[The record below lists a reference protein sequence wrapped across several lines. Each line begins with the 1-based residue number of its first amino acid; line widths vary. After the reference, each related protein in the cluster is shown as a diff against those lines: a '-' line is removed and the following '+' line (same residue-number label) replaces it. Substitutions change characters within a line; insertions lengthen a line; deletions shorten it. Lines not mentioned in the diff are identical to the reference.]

1 MALNKPQLYIDA
13 SYAFDATYEREF
25 KYLWAS
31 GNNQS
36 VANTLIIRDNE
47 TNTIV
52 YNTKQETLL
61 LKHVLPANTLQNGK
75 TYNVCIQ
82 VFDRDN
88 NASELSDTLI
98 FKCYTTPTISLNIVN
113 EQVIRSSAYLFTI
126 SYSQSE
132 GEELQYYSLELYDG
146 NKQKLYNTGA
156 RYNIEAGITLTD
168 FIDNT
173 SYYIKAY
180 GQTINHMEIETD
192 LILFHVEYITPEL
205 YSYMTVENRDLYG
218 DIQFTSFLVSIEGK
232 GVNGES
238 TFIDGEYV
246 DTVNGVAVKFDENFS
261 FSNGIISLVGKGFS
275 VNQPFLIMKNNTYHT
290 MTFTWKYGT
299 YKQENDIEKWYVE
312 LKCADNKVVTFHMS
326 NLISPPSTE
335 QLLDIQIK
343 IVNNYIEITV
353 KDYETEIEEI
363 KETEEVT

>member
-1 MALNKPQLYIDA
+1 MALSKPQLYIDA
-13 SYAFDATYEREF
+13 SYAFDARYEREF
-25 KYLWAS
+25 KYLWPS

-98 FKCYTTPTISLNIVN
+98 FKCYTTPTLSLNIVN
-113 EQVIRSSAYLFTI
+113 EQVIRSSSYLFI
-126 SYSQSE
+126 VSYNQIE

-146 NKQKLYNTGA
+146 NKQRLYNTGA
-156 RYNIEAGITLTD
+156 KYNIEAGITLSD
-168 FIDNT
+168 FTDNT

-192 LILFHVEYITPEL
+192 FILFHVEYIKPEL
-205 YSYMTVENRDLYG
+205 YSYMTVENRELYG

-232 GVNGES
+232 GVNGEP
-238 TFIDGEYV
+238 TYIDGDYV
-246 DTVNGVAVKFDENFS
+246 DTVNGTNIRFDDNFS
-261 FSNGIISLVGKGFS
+261 INNGLISLVGRNFKI
-275 VNQPFLIMKNNTYHT
+275 NEPFLIMKNNTYHT

-299 YKQENDIEKWYVE
+299 YEKENDIEKWYVE
-312 LKCADNKVVTFHMS
+312 LKCVDNRVITYHMS
-326 NLISPPSTE
+326 NLILPPDDNK
-335 QLLDIQIK
+335 LLDIQIK
-343 IVNNYIEITV
+343 IVNNYIDITV
-353 KDYETEIEEI
+353 KNADIS
-363 KETEEVT
+363 TEEES

>member
-1 MALNKPQLYIDA
+1 MALTKPQLYIES

-25 KYLWAS
+25 KYLWSS
-31 GNNQS
+31 GSNQS

-47 TNTIV
+47 TNVIV

-98 FKCYTTPTISLNIVN
+98 FKCYTTPTISLNIIN
-113 EQVIRSSAYLFTI
+113 EQVIRSSSYLFTV

-146 NKQKLYNTGA
+146 NKQRLYNTGV

-180 GQTINHMEIETD
+180 GQTINHMEIETN

-205 YSYMTVENRDLYG
+205 YSYMTVENRELYG
-218 DIQFTSFLVSIEGK
+218 DIQFTSFLVSIEGS
-232 GVNGES
+232 GVNGDP
-238 TFIDGEYV
+238 TFDDSGCV
-246 DTVNGVAVKFDENFS
+246 DTINGVSVKFDNNFS
-261 FSNGIISLVGKGFS
+261 ISNGIISLVGKGFIL
-275 VNQPFLIMKNNTYHT
+275 NQPFLIMRNNNYHT

-299 YKQENDIEKWYVE
+299 YKQENDVEKWYVE
-312 LKCADNKVVTFHMS
+312 LKCVDNKVITYHMS
-326 NLISPPSTE
+326 NLIIPPSND

-343 IVNNYIEITV
+343 IVNNYIDVTV
-353 KDYETEIEEI
+353 KDEVKTIS
-363 KETEEVT
+363 EEVG

>member
-1 MALNKPQLYIDA
+1 MTLNKPQLYIES

-25 KYLWAS
+25 KYMWAS

-47 TNTIV
+47 TSAIV

-82 VFDRDN
+82 VFDREN

-98 FKCYTTPTISLNIVN
+98 FKCYTTPTLSLNVIN
-113 EQVIRSSAYLFTI
+113 EQVIRSSSYLFMVN
-126 SYSQSE
+126 YNQSE

-146 NKQKLYNTGA
+146 NKKKLYNTGA
-156 RYNIEAGITLTD
+156 RYNIETGITLTD

-192 LILFHVEYITPEL
+192 LILFHVEYVTPEL
-205 YSYMTVENRDLYG
+205 YSYMTVENRELYG

-232 GVNGES
+232 GVNGEP
-238 TFIDGEYV
+238 TFIDNEYV
-246 DTVNGVAVKFDENFS
+246 DTVNGTSIKFDENFS
-261 FSNGIISLVGKGFS
+261 FSNGIISLVGKGF
-275 VNQPFLIMKNNTYHT
+275 VLNKPFLIIRNSNYHT

-312 LKCADNKVVTFHMS
+312 LKCVDNKVVTFYMS
-326 NLISPPSTE
+326 NLILPPDSN

-343 IVNNYIEITV
+343 IINNYIDITV
-353 KDYETEIEEI
+353 SNY
-363 KETEEVT
+363 EEVV

>member
-1 MALNKPQLYIDA
+1 MALSKPQLYIDA
-13 SYAFDATYEREF
+13 SYAFDARYEREF
-25 KYLWAS
+25 KYLWPS

-75 TYNVCIQ
+75 IYNVCIQ

-88 NASELSDTLI
+88 NASEFSDTLI
-98 FKCYTTPTISLNIVN
+98 FKCYTTPTLSLNIVN
-113 EQVIRSSAYLFTI
+113 EQVIRSSSYLFI
-126 SYSQSE
+126 VSYNQIE

-146 NKQKLYNTGA
+146 NKQRLYNTGA
-156 RYNIEAGITLTD
+156 KYNIEAGITLSD
-168 FIDNT
+168 FTDNT

-192 LILFHVEYITPEL
+192 FILFHVEYIKPEL
-205 YSYMTVENRDLYG
+205 YSYMTVENRELYG

-232 GVNGES
+232 GVNGEP
-238 TFIDGEYV
+238 TYIDGDYV
-246 DTVNGVAVKFDENFS
+246 DTINGTDIRFDDNFS
-261 FSNGIISLVGKGFS
+261 INNGLISLVGRNFKI
-275 VNQPFLIMKNNTYHT
+275 NEPFLIMKNNTYHT

-299 YKQENDIEKWYVE
+299 YEKENDIEKWYVE
-312 LKCADNKVVTFHMS
+312 LKCVDNRVITYHMS
-326 NLISPPSTE
+326 NLILPPDDNK
-335 QLLDIQIK
+335 LLDIQIK
-343 IVNNYIEITV
+343 IVNNYIDITV
-353 KDYETEIEEI
+353 KNADIS
-363 KETEEVT
+363 TEEES

>member
-1 MALNKPQLYIDA
+1 MALTKPQLYIES

-25 KYLWAS
+25 KYLWSS

-61 LKHVLPANTLQNGK
+61 LKHILPANTLQNGK

-98 FKCYTTPTISLNIVN
+98 FKCYTTPTISLNIAN
-113 EQVIRSSAYLFTI
+113 EQVIRSSSYLFTV
-126 SYSQSE
+126 SYSQLE

-146 NKQKLYNTGA
+146 NKQRLYNTGA

-173 SYYIKAY
+173 SYYVKAY

-205 YSYMTVENRDLYG
+205 YSYMIVENRELYG

-232 GVNGES
+232 GINGEP
-238 TFIDGEYV
+238 TFINNEYI
-246 DTVNGVAVKFDENFS
+246 DTVNGVAIKFDENFN
-261 FSNGIISLVGKGFS
+261 FSNGIINLVGKNFT

-312 LKCADNKVVTFHMS
+312 LKCTDNKVITYHIS
-326 NLISPPSTE
+326 NLILPPSNE

-343 IVNNYIEITV
+343 IVNNYINITV
-353 KDYETEIEEI
+353 K
-363 KETEEVT
+363 EVES

>member
-1 MALNKPQLYIDA
+1 MALTKPQLYIES
-13 SYAFDATYEREF
+13 SYAFDATYEHEF
-25 KYLWAS
+25 KYLWSS
-31 GNNQS
+31 GSNQS

-47 TNTIV
+47 TNAIV

-88 NASELSDTLI
+88 NASEISDTLI
-98 FKCYTTPTISLNIVN
+98 FKCYTTPTISLNIIN
-113 EQVIRSSAYLFTI
+113 EQVIRSSSYLFTV

-146 NKQKLYNTGA
+146 NKQRLYNTGA

-205 YSYMTVENRDLYG
+205 YSYMTVENRELYG
-218 DIQFTSFLVSIEGK
+218 DIQFTSFLVSIEGS
-232 GVNGES
+232 GVNGDP
-238 TFIDGEYV
+238 TFDDSGCV
-246 DTVNGVAVKFDENFS
+246 DTINGVPVKFDNNFS
-261 FSNGIISLVGKGFS
+261 ISNGIISLVGKGFIL
-275 VNQPFLIMKNNTYHT
+275 NQPFLIMRNNNYHT

-299 YKQENDIEKWYVE
+299 YKQENDVEKWYVE
-312 LKCADNKVVTFHMS
+312 LKCADNKVITYHRS
-326 NLISPPSTE
+326 NLIIPPSND

-343 IVNNYIEITV
+343 IVNNYIDVTV
-353 KDYETEIEEI
+353 KDEVETIS
-363 KETEEVT
+363 EEVG

>member
-1 MALNKPQLYIDA
+1 MALSKPQLYIDA
-13 SYAFDATYEREF
+13 SYAFDTRYEREF
-25 KYLWAS
+25 KYLWPS

-75 TYNVCIQ
+75 IYNVCIQ

-88 NASELSDTLI
+88 NASEFSDTLI
-98 FKCYTTPTISLNIVN
+98 FKCYTTPTLSLNIVN
-113 EQVIRSSAYLFTI
+113 EQVIRSSSYLFI
-126 SYSQSE
+126 VSYNQIE

-146 NKQKLYNTGA
+146 NKQRLYNTGA
-156 RYNIEAGITLTD
+156 KYNIESGITLSD
-168 FIDNT
+168 FTDNT

-192 LILFHVEYITPEL
+192 FILFHVEYIKPEL
-205 YSYMTVENRDLYG
+205 YSYMTVENRELYG

-232 GVNGES
+232 GVNGEP
-238 TFIDGEYV
+238 TYIDGDYV
-246 DTVNGVAVKFDENFS
+246 DTVNGTDIRFDDNFS
-261 FSNGIISLVGKGFS
+261 INNGLISLVGRNFKINES
-275 VNQPFLIMKNNTYHT
+275 FLIMNNNTYHT

-299 YKQENDIEKWYVE
+299 YEKENDVEKWYVE
-312 LKCADNKVVTFHMS
+312 LKCVDNRVVTYHMS
-326 NLISPPSTE
+326 NLILPPDINK
-335 QLLDIQIK
+335 LLDIQIK
-343 IVNNYIEITV
+343 IVNNYIDITV
-353 KDYETEIEEI
+353 KDADTA
-363 KETEEVT
+363 TEEVA

>member
-1 MALNKPQLYIDA
+1 MALSKPQLYIDA
-13 SYAFDATYEREF
+13 SYAFDARYEREF
-25 KYLWAS
+25 KYLWPS

-61 LKHVLPANTLQNGK
+61 LKHILPANTLQNGK

-98 FKCYTTPTISLNIVN
+98 FKCYTTPTLSLNIVN
-113 EQVIRSSAYLFTI
+113 EQVIRSSSYLFI
-126 SYSQSE
+126 VSYNQIE

-146 NKQKLYNTGA
+146 NKQRLYNTGA
-156 RYNIEAGITLTD
+156 KYNIEAGITLSD
-168 FIDNT
+168 FTDNT

-192 LILFHVEYITPEL
+192 FILFHVEYIKPEL
-205 YSYMTVENRDLYG
+205 YSYMTVENRELYG

-232 GVNGES
+232 GVNGEP
-238 TFIDGEYV
+238 TYIDGDYV
-246 DTVNGVAVKFDENFS
+246 DTVNGTDIRFDDNFS
-261 FSNGIISLVGKGFS
+261 INNGLISLVGRNFKI
-275 VNQPFLIMKNNTYHT
+275 NEPFLIMKNNTYHT

-299 YKQENDIEKWYVE
+299 YEKENDIEKWYVE
-312 LKCADNKVVTFHMS
+312 LKCVDNRVVTYHMS
-326 NLISPPSTE
+326 NLILPPDINK
-335 QLLDIQIK
+335 LLDIQIK
-343 IVNNYIEITV
+343 IVNNYIDITV
-353 KDYETEIEEI
+353 KDAET
-363 KETEEVT
+363 ETEEVT

>member
-1 MALNKPQLYIDA
+1 MALSKPQLYIDA
-13 SYAFDATYEREF
+13 SYAFDARYEREF
-25 KYLWAS
+25 KYLWPS

-98 FKCYTTPTISLNIVN
+98 FKCYTTPTLSLNIVN
-113 EQVIRSSAYLFTI
+113 EQVIRSSSYLFI
-126 SYSQSE
+126 VSYNQIE

-146 NKQKLYNTGA
+146 NKQRLYNTGA
-156 RYNIEAGITLTD
+156 KYNIEAGITLSD
-168 FIDNT
+168 FTDNT

-192 LILFHVEYITPEL
+192 FILFHVEYIKPEL
-205 YSYMTVENRDLYG
+205 YSYMTVENRELYG

-232 GVNGES
+232 GVNGEP
-238 TFIDGEYV
+238 TYIDGDYV
-246 DTVNGVAVKFDENFS
+246 DTINGTDIRFDDNFS
-261 FSNGIISLVGKGFS
+261 INNGLISLVGRNFKI
-275 VNQPFLIMKNNTYHT
+275 NEPFLIMKNNTYHT

-299 YKQENDIEKWYVE
+299 YEKENDIEKWYVE
-312 LKCADNKVVTFHMS
+312 LKCVDNRVITYHMS
-326 NLISPPSTE
+326 NLILPPDDNK
-335 QLLDIQIK
+335 LLDIQIK
-343 IVNNYIEITV
+343 IVNNYIDITV
-353 KDYETEIEEI
+353 KNADIS
-363 KETEEVT
+363 TEEES

>member
-98 FKCYTTPTISLNIVN
+98 FKCYTTPTISLNILN
-113 EQVIRSSAYLFTI
+113 EQVIRSSSYLFTV
-126 SYSQSE
+126 SYNQLE
-132 GEELQYYSLELYDG
+132 DEELQYYSLELYDG
-146 NKQKLYNTGA
+146 NKQVLYNTGA
-156 RYNIEAGITLTD
+156 KYNIEAGVTLTD
-168 FIDNT
+168 FIDNA

-192 LILFHVEYITPEL
+192 LILFHVEYIKPES

-218 DIQFTSFLVSIEGK
+218 DIQFTSFLVSIEGS
-232 GVNGES
+232 GINGDPI
-238 TFIDGEYV
+238 FRDDGYV
-246 DTVNGVAVKFDENFS
+246 DTVSGTGIKFDNNFS
-261 FSNGIISLVGKGFS
+261 ITNGIISLVGKGFS
-275 VNQPFLIMKNNTYHT
+275 VNQPFLIMRNDNYHT
-290 MTFTWKYGT
+290 MTFSWKYGT
-299 YKQENDIEKWYVE
+299 YEQENDIEKWYVE
-312 LKCADNKVVTFHMS
+312 LKCEDNKVITYHIS
-326 NLISPPSTE
+326 NFIDPLNSE
-335 QLLDIQIK
+335 QILDIQIK
-343 IVNNYIEITV
+343 IVNNYIDITV
-353 KDYETEIEEI
+353 KDYEI
-363 KETEEVT
+363 ETEESEEVM

>member
-1 MALNKPQLYIDA
+1 MALSKPQLYIDA
-13 SYAFDATYEREF
+13 SYAFDARYEREF
-25 KYLWAS
+25 KYLWPS

-98 FKCYTTPTISLNIVN
+98 FKCYTTPTLSLNIVN
-113 EQVIRSSAYLFTI
+113 EQVIRSSSYLFLV
-126 SYSQSE
+126 SYNQIE

-146 NKQKLYNTGA
+146 NKQRLYNTGA
-156 RYNIEAGITLTD
+156 KYNIEAGITLSD
-168 FIDNT
+168 FTDNT

-192 LILFHVEYITPEL
+192 FILFHVEYIKPEL
-205 YSYMTVENRDLYG
+205 YSYMTVENRELYG

-232 GVNGES
+232 GVNGEP
-238 TFIDGEYV
+238 TYIDGDYV
-246 DTVNGVAVKFDENFS
+246 DTVNGTDIRFDDNFS
-261 FSNGIISLVGKGFS
+261 INNGLISLVGRNFKI
-275 VNQPFLIMKNNTYHT
+275 NEPFLIMKNNTYHT

-299 YKQENDIEKWYVE
+299 YEKENDIEKWYVE
-312 LKCADNKVVTFHMS
+312 LKCVDNRVVTYHMS
-326 NLISPPSTE
+326 NLILPPDINK
-335 QLLDIQIK
+335 LLDIQIK
-343 IVNNYIEITV
+343 IVNNYIDITV
-353 KDYETEIEEI
+353 KDADTA
-363 KETEEVT
+363 TEEVT

>member
-1 MALNKPQLYIDA
+1 MALNKPQLYIDT
-13 SYAFDATYEREF
+13 SYAFDARYEREF
-25 KYLWAS
+25 KYLWPS

-52 YNTKQETLL
+52 YNIKQETLL
-61 LKHVLPANTLQNGK
+61 LKHILPANTLQNGK

-98 FKCYTTPTISLNIVN
+98 FKCYTTPTLSLNIVN
-113 EQVIRSSAYLFTI
+113 EQVIRSSSYLFI
-126 SYSQSE
+126 VSYNQIE

-146 NKQKLYNTGA
+146 NKQRLYNTGA
-156 RYNIEAGITLTD
+156 KYNIEAGITLSD
-168 FIDNT
+168 FTDNT

-192 LILFHVEYITPEL
+192 FILFHVEYIKPEL
-205 YSYMTVENRDLYG
+205 YSYMTVENRELYG

-232 GVNGES
+232 GVNGEP
-238 TFIDGEYV
+238 TYIDGDYV
-246 DTVNGVAVKFDENFS
+246 DTVNGTDIRFDDNFS
-261 FSNGIISLVGKGFS
+261 INNGLISLVGRNFKINES
-275 VNQPFLIMKNNTYHT
+275 FLIMNNNTYHT

-299 YKQENDIEKWYVE
+299 YEKENDVEKWYVE
-312 LKCADNKVVTFHMS
+312 LKCVDNRVVTCHMS
-326 NLISPPSTE
+326 NLILPPDINK
-335 QLLDIQIK
+335 LLDIQIK
-343 IVNNYIEITV
+343 IVNNYIDITV
-353 KDYETEIEEI
+353 KDADTA
-363 KETEEVT
+363 TEEVA

>member
-1 MALNKPQLYIDA
+1 MALTKPQLYIES

-25 KYLWAS
+25 KYLWSS

-61 LKHVLPANTLQNGK
+61 LKHILPANTLQNGK

-98 FKCYTTPTISLNIVN
+98 FKCYTTPTISLNIAN
-113 EQVIRSSAYLFTI
+113 EQVIRSSSYLFTV
-126 SYSQSE
+126 SYSQLE

-146 NKQKLYNTGA
+146 NKQRLYNTGA

-173 SYYIKAY
+173 SYYVKAY

-205 YSYMTVENRDLYG
+205 YSYMTVENRELYG

-232 GVNGES
+232 GINGEP
-238 TFIDGEYV
+238 TFINNEYI
-246 DTVNGVAVKFDENFS
+246 DTVNGVAIKFDENFN
-261 FSNGIISLVGKGFS
+261 FSNGIISLVGKNFT

-312 LKCADNKVVTFHMS
+312 LKCTDNKVITYHIS
-326 NLISPPSTE
+326 NLILSPSNE

-343 IVNNYIEITV
+343 IVNNYINITV
-353 KDYETEIEEI
+353 K
-363 KETEEVT
+363 EVES

>member
-1 MALNKPQLYIDA
+1 MALSKPQLYIDA
-13 SYAFDATYEREF
+13 SYAFDARYKREF
-25 KYLWAS
+25 KYLWPS

-98 FKCYTTPTISLNIVN
+98 FKCYTTPTLSLNIVN
-113 EQVIRSSAYLFTI
+113 EQVIRSSSYLFI
-126 SYSQSE
+126 VSYNQIE

-146 NKQKLYNTGA
+146 NKQRLYNTGA
-156 RYNIEAGITLTD
+156 KYNIEAGITLSD
-168 FIDNT
+168 FTDNT

-192 LILFHVEYITPEL
+192 FILFHVEYIKPEL
-205 YSYMTVENRDLYG
+205 YSYMTVENRELYG

-232 GVNGES
+232 GVNGEP
-238 TFIDGEYV
+238 TYIDGDYV
-246 DTVNGVAVKFDENFS
+246 DTINGTDIRFDDNFS
-261 FSNGIISLVGKGFS
+261 INNGLISLVGRNFKI
-275 VNQPFLIMKNNTYHT
+275 NEPFLIMKNNTYHT

-299 YKQENDIEKWYVE
+299 YEKENDIEKWYVE
-312 LKCADNKVVTFHMS
+312 LKCVDNRVITYHMS
-326 NLISPPSTE
+326 NLILPPDDNK
-335 QLLDIQIK
+335 LLDIQIK
-343 IVNNYIEITV
+343 IVNNYIDITV
-353 KDYETEIEEI
+353 KNADIS
-363 KETEEVT
+363 TEEES

>member
-1 MALNKPQLYIDA
+1 MALSKPQLYIDA
-13 SYAFDATYEREF
+13 SYAFDARYEREF
-25 KYLWAS
+25 KYLWPS

-75 TYNVCIQ
+75 IYNVCIQ

-88 NASELSDTLI
+88 NASEFSDTLI
-98 FKCYTTPTISLNIVN
+98 FKCYTTPTLSLNIVN
-113 EQVIRSSAYLFTI
+113 EQVIRSSSYLFI
-126 SYSQSE
+126 VSYNQIE

-146 NKQKLYNTGA
+146 NKQRLYNTGA
-156 RYNIEAGITLTD
+156 KYNIEAGITLSD
-168 FIDNT
+168 FTDNT

-192 LILFHVEYITPEL
+192 FILFHVEYIKPEL
-205 YSYMTVENRDLYG
+205 YSYMTVENRELYG

-232 GVNGES
+232 GVNGEP
-238 TFIDGEYV
+238 TYIDGDYV
-246 DTVNGVAVKFDENFS
+246 DTINGTDIRFDDNFS
-261 FSNGIISLVGKGFS
+261 INNGLISLVGRNFKI
-275 VNQPFLIMKNNTYHT
+275 NEPFLIMKNNTYHT

-299 YKQENDIEKWYVE
+299 YEKENDIEKWYVE
-312 LKCADNKVVTFHMS
+312 LKCVDNRVITYHMS
-326 NLISPPSTE
+326 NLILPPDYNK
-335 QLLDIQIK
+335 LLDIQIK
-343 IVNNYIEITV
+343 IVNNYIDITV
-353 KDYETEIEEI
+353 KNADIS
-363 KETEEVT
+363 TEEES

>member
-1 MALNKPQLYIDA
+1 MALNKPQLYIEC
-13 SYAFDATYEREF
+13 SYAFDAQYEREF
-25 KYLWAS
+25 KYLWPS
-31 GNNQS
+31 GNNQGVS
-36 VANTLIIRDNE
+36 NTLIIRDNE

-82 VFDRDN
+82 VFDREN

-98 FKCYTTPTISLNIVN
+98 FKCYTTPTLSLNIIP
-113 EQVIRSSAYLFTI
+113 EQVIRNASYLFTI
-126 SYSQSE
+126 SYSQLE

-146 NKQKLYNTGA
+146 NKQRLYNTGA
-156 RYNIEAGITLTD
+156 KYNIESGVTLTD

-192 LILFHVEYITPEL
+192 LILFHVEYVTPEL

-218 DIQFTSFLVSIEGK
+218 DIQFTSFLVSIEGS
-232 GVNGES
+232 GVNGDPV
-238 TFIDGEYV
+238 FDGNGCV
-246 DTVNGVAVKFDENFS
+246 DTVNGTSIIFDSNFS
-261 FSNGIISLVGKGFS
+261 ISNGIISLVGKGFIL
-275 VNQPFLIMKNNTYHT
+275 NQPFLIMRNDSYHT

-312 LKCADNKVVTFHMS
+312 LKCVDNKIITYHMS
-326 NLISPPSTE
+326 NLIIPPDNNK
-335 QLLDIQIK
+335 LLDIQIK
-343 IVNNYIEITV
+343 IVNNYIDITV
-353 KDYETEIEEI
+353 KDVEETEVIEE
-363 KETEEVT
+363 VA

>member
-1 MALNKPQLYIDA
+1 MALNKPQLYIEC
-13 SYAFDATYEREF
+13 SYAFDAQYEREF
-25 KYLWAS
+25 KYLWPS

-52 YNTKQETLL
+52 YNVKQETLL
-61 LKHVLPANTLQNGK
+61 LKHILPANTLQNGK

-82 VFDRDN
+82 VFDREN

-98 FKCYTTPTISLNIVN
+98 FKCYTTPTLSLNITS
-113 EQVIRSSAYLFTI
+113 EQVIRSSSYLFTV

-146 NKQKLYNTGA
+146 NKQRLYNTGA

-232 GVNGES
+232 GVNGDPI
-238 TFIDGEYV
+238 FIDNEYV
-246 DTVNGVAVKFDENFS
+246 DTINGTSVRFDENFS
-261 FSNGIISLVGKGFS
+261 ISNGIISLVGKGF
-275 VNQPFLIMKNNTYHT
+275 VLNQPFLIMRNNNYHT

-299 YKQENDIEKWYVE
+299 YKQENDVEKWYVE
-312 LKCADNKVVTFHMS
+312 LKCADNKVITYHMS
-326 NLISPPSTE
+326 NLITSPDSN

-343 IVNNYIEITV
+343 IVNNYIDITI
-353 KDYETEIEEI
+353 KNIEKAEEIEE
-363 KETEEVT
+363 VT

>member
-1 MALNKPQLYIDA
+1 MALSKPQLYIDA
-13 SYAFDATYEREF
+13 SYAFDARYEREF
-25 KYLWAS
+25 KYLWPS

-98 FKCYTTPTISLNIVN
+98 FKCYTIPTLSLNIVN
-113 EQVIRSSAYLFTI
+113 EQVIRSSSYLFI
-126 SYSQSE
+126 VSYNQIE

-146 NKQKLYNTGA
+146 NKQRLYNTGA
-156 RYNIEAGITLTD
+156 KYNIEAGITLSD
-168 FIDNT
+168 FTDNT

-192 LILFHVEYITPEL
+192 FILFHVEYIKPEL
-205 YSYMTVENRDLYG
+205 YSYMTVENRELYG

-232 GVNGES
+232 GVNGEP
-238 TFIDGEYV
+238 TYIDGDYV
-246 DTVNGVAVKFDENFS
+246 DTVNGTDIRFDDNFS
-261 FSNGIISLVGKGFS
+261 INNGLISLVGRNFKI
-275 VNQPFLIMKNNTYHT
+275 NEPFLIMKNNTYHT

-299 YKQENDIEKWYVE
+299 YEKENDIEKWYVE
-312 LKCADNKVVTFHMS
+312 LKCVDNRVVTYHMS
-326 NLISPPSTE
+326 NLILPPDDNK
-335 QLLDIQIK
+335 LLDIQIK
-343 IVNNYIEITV
+343 IVNNYIDITV
-353 KDYETEIEEI
+353 KDSDIS
-363 KETEEVT
+363 TEEES

>member
-1 MALNKPQLYIDA
+1 MALNKPQLYIEA

-98 FKCYTTPTISLNIVN
+98 FKCYTTPALSLNVIN
-113 EQVIRSSAYLFTI
+113 EQVIKNSSYLFEI
-126 SYSQSE
+126 NYNQIE
-132 GEELQYYSLELYDG
+132 GEELQYYFLELYDG
-146 NKQKLYNTGA
+146 NKQLLYNTGVK
-156 RYNIEAGITLTD
+156 YNIESGITLTD

-192 LILFHVEYITPEL
+192 FILFHVEYITPEL

-218 DIQFTSFLVSIEGK
+218 DIQFTSYLVSIEGK
-232 GVNGES
+232 GINGDPIFS
-238 TFIDGEYV
+238 DNRYV
-246 DTVNGVAVKFDENFS
+246 DTVNGTSIIFDNNFS
-261 FSNGIISLVGKGFS
+261 FNQGLISLVGKGFIL
-275 VNQPFLIMKNNTYHT
+275 NQPFLIMRNVNYHT
-290 MTFTWKYGT
+290 MTFTWKYGI
-299 YKQENDIEKWYVE
+299 YEQENNIEKWYVE
-312 LKCADNKVVTFHMS
+312 LKCTDGNVITYHMS
-326 NLISPPSTE
+326 NLILPPNSE

-343 IVNNYIEITV
+343 IVNNYIDITV
-353 KDYETEIEEI
+353 KEM
-363 KETEEVT
+363 EVVD

>member
-1 MALNKPQLYIDA
+1 MALSKPQLYIDA
-13 SYAFDATYEREF
+13 SYAFDARYEREF
-25 KYLWAS
+25 KYLWPS

-75 TYNVCIQ
+75 IYNVCIQ

-88 NASELSDTLI
+88 NSSEFSDTLI
-98 FKCYTTPTISLNIVN
+98 FKCYTTPTLSLNIIN
-113 EQVIRSSAYLFTI
+113 EQVIRSSSYLFI
-126 SYSQSE
+126 VSYNQIE

-146 NKQKLYNTGA
+146 NKQRLYNTGA
-156 RYNIEAGITLTD
+156 KYNIEAGVTLSD
-168 FIDNT
+168 FTDNT

-192 LILFHVEYITPEL
+192 FILFHVEYIKPEL
-205 YSYMTVENRDLYG
+205 YSYMTVENRELYG

-232 GVNGES
+232 GVNGEP
-238 TFIDGEYV
+238 TYIDGDYV
-246 DTVNGVAVKFDENFS
+246 DTINGTDIRFDDNFS
-261 FSNGIISLVGKGFS
+261 INNGLISLVGRNFKI
-275 VNQPFLIMKNNTYHT
+275 NEPFLIMKNNTYHT

-299 YKQENDIEKWYVE
+299 YEKENDIEKWYVE
-312 LKCADNKVVTFHMS
+312 LKCVDNRVITYHMS
-326 NLISPPSTE
+326 NLILPPDDNK
-335 QLLDIQIK
+335 LLDIQIK
-343 IVNNYIEITV
+343 IVNNYIDITV
-353 KDYETEIEEI
+353 KNADIS
-363 KETEEVT
+363 TEEES

>member
-1 MALNKPQLYIDA
+1 MALNKPQLYIEC

-25 KYLWAS
+25 KYMWAS

-61 LKHVLPANTLQNGK
+61 LKHILPSNTLQNGK

-98 FKCYTTPTISLNIVN
+98 FKCYTTPTISLNIVS
-113 EQVIRSSAYLFTI
+113 EQVIRSSSYLFTVN
-126 SYSQSE
+126 YSQLE

-156 RYNIEAGITLTD
+156 KYNIESGVTLTD

-180 GQTINHMEIETD
+180 GQTINHMDIETD
-192 LILFHVEYITPEL
+192 LILFHVEYIKPES

-218 DIQFTSFLVSIEGK
+218 DVQFTSFLVSIEGK
-232 GVNGES
+232 GINGDP
-238 TFIDGEYV
+238 TFVDNEYV
-246 DTVNGVAVKFDENFS
+246 DTINGTSVRFDENFNI
-261 FSNGIISLVGKGFS
+261 SNGIICLVGKGFVLNKS
-275 VNQPFLIMKNNTYHT
+275 FLIIKNDNYHT

-299 YKQENDIEKWYVE
+299 YKQKNDIEKWYVE
-312 LKCADNKVVTFHMS
+312 LKCADNKVITYHMS

-343 IVNNYIEITV
+343 IVNNYIDITV
-353 KDYETEIEEI
+353 KDYEVES
-363 KETEEVT
+363 EEVV

>member
-1 MALNKPQLYIDA
+1 MALSKPQLYIDA
-13 SYAFDATYEREF
+13 SYAFDTRYEREF
-25 KYLWAS
+25 KYLWPS

-98 FKCYTTPTISLNIVN
+98 FKCYTTPTLSLNIVN
-113 EQVIRSSAYLFTI
+113 EQVIRSSSYLFI
-126 SYSQSE
+126 VSYNQIE

-146 NKQKLYNTGA
+146 NKQRLYNTGA
-156 RYNIEAGITLTD
+156 KYNIESGITLSD
-168 FIDNT
+168 FTDNT

-192 LILFHVEYITPEL
+192 FILFHVEYIKPEL
-205 YSYMTVENRDLYG
+205 YSYMTVENRELYG

-232 GVNGES
+232 GVNGEP
-238 TFIDGEYV
+238 TYIDGDYV
-246 DTVNGVAVKFDENFS
+246 DTVNGTDIRFDDNFS
-261 FSNGIISLVGKGFS
+261 INNGLISLVGRNFKINES
-275 VNQPFLIMKNNTYHT
+275 FLIMNNNTYHT

-299 YKQENDIEKWYVE
+299 YEKENDVEKWYVE
-312 LKCADNKVVTFHMS
+312 LKCVDNRVVTYHMS
-326 NLISPPSTE
+326 NLILPPDINK
-335 QLLDIQIK
+335 LLDIQIK
-343 IVNNYIEITV
+343 IVNNYIDITV
-353 KDYETEIEEI
+353 KDADTA
-363 KETEEVT
+363 TEEVA

>member
-13 SYAFDATYEREF
+13 SYAFDARYDREF
-25 KYLWAS
+25 KYLWSS
-31 GNNQS
+31 GSNQS
-36 VANTLIIRDNE
+36 VANTLVIRDNE
-47 TNTIV
+47 TNIIV

-61 LKHVLPANTLQNGK
+61 LKHILPANTLQNGK
-75 TYNVCIQ
+75 TYNVSIQ

-88 NASELSDTLI
+88 NASEFSDILI
-98 FKCYTTPTISLNIVN
+98 FKCYTTPTITLNIIN
-113 EQVIRSSAYLFTI
+113 DQVIRSSSYLFTI
-126 SYSQSE
+126 NYNQIE

-146 NKQKLYNTGA
+146 NKQRLYNTGA

-232 GVNGES
+232 GVNGDP
-238 TFIDGEYV
+238 TFVDNEYV
-246 DTVNGVAVKFDENFS
+246 DTINGTAVKFDENFTIA
-261 FSNGIISLVGKGFS
+261 NGIISLVGKGF
-275 VNQPFLIMKNNTYHT
+275 VLNKPFLIMRNNNYHSIT
-290 MTFTWKYGT
+290 LTWKHGT
-299 YKQENDIEKWYVE
+299 YKQENDIEKWYIE
-312 LKCADNKVVTFHMS
+312 LICLDNKVQTFYMS
-326 NLISPPSTE
+326 NLIYPPNE
-335 QLLDIQIK
+335 NQLLDIQIK
-343 IVNNYIEITV
+343 IVNNYIDLIV
-353 KDYETEIEEI
+353 K
-363 KETEEVT
+363 EVE

>member
-1 MALNKPQLYIDA
+1 MALSKPQLYIDA
-13 SYAFDATYEREF
+13 SYAFDARYEREF
-25 KYLWAS
+25 KYLWPS

-75 TYNVCIQ
+75 IYNVCIQ

-88 NASELSDTLI
+88 NSSEFSDTLI
-98 FKCYTTPTISLNIVN
+98 FKCYTTPTLSLNIIN
-113 EQVIRSSAYLFTI
+113 EQVIRSSSYLFI
-126 SYSQSE
+126 VSYNQIE

-146 NKQKLYNTGA
+146 NKQRLYNTGA
-156 RYNIEAGITLTD
+156 KYNIEAGVTLSD
-168 FIDNT
+168 FTDNT

-192 LILFHVEYITPEL
+192 FILFHVEYIKPEL
-205 YSYMTVENRDLYG
+205 YSYMTVENRELYG

-232 GVNGES
+232 GVNGEP
-238 TFIDGEYV
+238 TYIDGDYV
-246 DTVNGVAVKFDENFS
+246 DTINGTDIRFDDNFS
-261 FSNGIISLVGKGFS
+261 INNGLISLVGRNFKI
-275 VNQPFLIMKNNTYHT
+275 NEPFLIMKNNTYHT

-299 YKQENDIEKWYVE
+299 YEKENDIEKWYVE
-312 LKCADNKVVTFHMS
+312 LKCVDNRVITYHMS
-326 NLISPPSTE
+326 NLILPPDDNK
-335 QLLDIQIK
+335 LLDIQIK
-343 IVNNYIEITV
+343 IVNNYIDITV
-353 KDYETEIEEI
+353 KDAEIEE
-363 KETEEVT
+363 VT

>member
-1 MALNKPQLYIDA
+1 MALSKPQLYIDA
-13 SYAFDATYEREF
+13 SYAFDARYEREF
-25 KYLWAS
+25 KYLWPS

-61 LKHVLPANTLQNGK
+61 LKHILPANTLQNGK

-98 FKCYTTPTISLNIVN
+98 FKCYTTPTLSLNIVN
-113 EQVIRSSAYLFTI
+113 EQVIRSSSYLFI
-126 SYSQSE
+126 VSYNQIE

-146 NKQKLYNTGA
+146 NKQRLYNTGA
-156 RYNIEAGITLTD
+156 KYNIEAGITLSD
-168 FIDNT
+168 FTDNT

-192 LILFHVEYITPEL
+192 FILFHVEYIKPEL
-205 YSYMTVENRDLYG
+205 YSYMTVENRELYG

-232 GVNGES
+232 GVNGEP
-238 TFIDGEYV
+238 TYIDGDYV
-246 DTVNGVAVKFDENFS
+246 DTVNGTDIRFDDNFS
-261 FSNGIISLVGKGFS
+261 INNGLISLVGRNFKI
-275 VNQPFLIMKNNTYHT
+275 NEPFLIMKNNTYHT

-299 YKQENDIEKWYVE
+299 YEKENDIEKWYVE
-312 LKCADNKVVTFHMS
+312 LKCVDNRVVTYHMS
-326 NLISPPSTE
+326 NLILPPDINK
-335 QLLDIQIK
+335 LLDIQIK
-343 IVNNYIEITV
+343 IVNNYIDITV
-353 KDYETEIEEI
+353 KDADT
-363 KETEEVT
+363 ETEEVT

>member
-1 MALNKPQLYIDA
+1 MALSKPQLYIDA
-13 SYAFDATYEREF
+13 SYAFDARYEREF
-25 KYLWAS
+25 KYLWPS

-98 FKCYTTPTISLNIVN
+98 FKCYTTPTLSLNIVN
-113 EQVIRSSAYLFTI
+113 EQVIRSSSYLFLV
-126 SYSQSE
+126 SYNQIE

-146 NKQKLYNTGA
+146 NKQRLYNTGA
-156 RYNIEAGITLTD
+156 KYNIEAGITLSD
-168 FIDNT
+168 FTDNT

-192 LILFHVEYITPEL
+192 FILFHVEYIKPEL
-205 YSYMTVENRDLYG
+205 YSYMTVENRELYG

-232 GVNGES
+232 GVNGEP
-238 TFIDGEYV
+238 TYIDGDYV
-246 DTVNGVAVKFDENFS
+246 DTVNGTDIRFDDNFS
-261 FSNGIISLVGKGFS
+261 INNGLISLVGRNFKI
-275 VNQPFLIMKNNTYHT
+275 NEPFLIMKTNTYHT

-299 YKQENDIEKWYVE
+299 YEKENDIEKWYVE
-312 LKCADNKVVTFHMS
+312 LKCVDNRVVTYHMS
-326 NLISPPSTE
+326 NLILPPDINK
-335 QLLDIQIK
+335 LLDIQIK
-343 IVNNYIEITV
+343 IVHNYIDITV
-353 KDYETEIEEI
+353 KDADTA
-363 KETEEVT
+363 TEEVT

>member
-1 MALNKPQLYIDA
+1 MALSKPQLYIDA
-13 SYAFDATYEREF
+13 SYAFDARYEREF
-25 KYLWAS
+25 KYLWPS

-98 FKCYTTPTISLNIVN
+98 FKCYTTPTLSLNIVN
-113 EQVIRSSAYLFTI
+113 EQVIRSSSYLFLV
-126 SYSQSE
+126 SYNQIE

-146 NKQKLYNTGA
+146 NKQRLYNTGA
-156 RYNIEAGITLTD
+156 KYNIEAGITLSD
-168 FIDNT
+168 FTDNT

-192 LILFHVEYITPEL
+192 FILFHVEYIKPEL
-205 YSYMTVENRDLYG
+205 YSYMTVENRELYG

-232 GVNGES
+232 GVNGEP
-238 TFIDGEYV
+238 TYIDGDYV
-246 DTVNGVAVKFDENFS
+246 DTVNGTDIRFDDNFS
-261 FSNGIISLVGKGFS
+261 INNGLISLVGRNFKI
-275 VNQPFLIMKNNTYHT
+275 NEPFLIMKNNTYHT

-299 YKQENDIEKWYVE
+299 YEKENDIEKWYVE
-312 LKCADNKVVTFHMS
+312 LKCVDNRVVTYHMS
-326 NLISPPSTE
+326 NLILPPDINK
-335 QLLDIQIK
+335 LLDIQIK
-343 IVNNYIEITV
+343 IVHNYIDITV
-353 KDYETEIEEI
+353 KDADTA
-363 KETEEVT
+363 TEEVT

>member
-1 MALNKPQLYIDA
+1 MLLNKPQLYIDA
-13 SYAFDATYEREF
+13 SYAFDARYDREF
-25 KYLWAS
+25 KYLWSS

-36 VANTLIIRDNE
+36 VANTLVIRDNE

-61 LKHVLPANTLQNGK
+61 LKHVLLANTLQNGK
-75 TYNVCIQ
+75 TYNVSIQ

-88 NASELSDTLI
+88 NASEFSDTLI
-98 FKCYTTPTISLNIVN
+98 FKCYTTPTISLNIIN
-113 EQVIRSSAYLFTI
+113 NQVIRSSSYLFTI
-126 SYSQSE
+126 NYNQIE

-146 NKQKLYNTGA
+146 NKQRLYNTGA

-168 FIDNT
+168 FIDNA

-232 GVNGES
+232 GVNGDP
-238 TFIDGEYV
+238 TFIDEYV
-246 DTVNGVAVKFDENFS
+246 DTVNGVSVKFDENFS

-290 MTFTWKYGT
+290 MTFTWKYGV
-299 YKQENDIEKWYVE
+299 YEQENDIEKWYVE
-312 LKCADNKVVTFHMS
+312 LKCTDNKVITFYMS
-326 NLISPPSTE
+326 NLIFPPNVE

-343 IVNNYIEITV
+343 IVNNYIDITV
-353 KDYETEIEEI
+353 KNYES
-363 KETEEVT
+363 EEVI